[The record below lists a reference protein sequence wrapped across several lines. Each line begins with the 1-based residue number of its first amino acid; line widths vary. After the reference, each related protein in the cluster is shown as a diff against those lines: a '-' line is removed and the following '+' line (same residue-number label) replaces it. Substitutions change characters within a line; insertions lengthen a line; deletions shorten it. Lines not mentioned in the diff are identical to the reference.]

1 MLYTCD
7 DTNGLQSGTPLE
19 GALQTINMQ
28 EDPAAVVSGQ
38 GEKFYENFFFVTKNK
53 KLKILTLE

>member
-28 EDPAAVVSGQ
+28 EDPAAVVSAQ
-38 GEKFYENFFFVTKNK
+38 GEKYNENFFCYK
-53 KLKILTLE
+53 K

>member
-28 EDPAAVVSGQ
+28 EDPAAVVSAQ
-38 GEKFYENFFFVTKNK
+38 GENFNRDFFITQNK
-53 KLKILTLE
+53 QFNILTFE